1 MTVKVKQLSKTIDGY
16 AILEDVNFEMLPGSI
31 IGLVGRNGAGKTTLM
46 RLMSGEMQATTG
58 EVILGDN
65 ARENVFYLDTLSSWI
80 NGYNATTAL
89 TIMSHFYPKFDTAQ
103 FKAILASQALPLDK
117 TIAKFSKGQKALV
130 CLAAGIASQ
139 ANYLLFDEPL
149 DGLDIFIKDYFKKM
163 LLEMVDSGRS
173 VMIATHN
180 LAELDSLADRIFLI
194 KQTQVIEQNYESDI
208 VKIQFVYEGDTI
220 PSNLSEVA
228 TILEKRGR
236 VYVALISEA
245 LIPAI
250 FTDSTTYRFVE
261 ILPVTTE
268 DVFRKE
274 LGSLR

>member
-65 ARENVFYLDTLSSWI
+65 AREDLFYLDTLTSWI
-80 NGYNATTAL
+80 NGYNATTAV

-117 TIAKFSKGQKALV
+117 TIAKFSKGQKVLV

-236 VYVALISEA
+236 VYVALISET

-268 DVFRKE
+268 DVYRKE

>member
-65 ARENVFYLDTLSSWI
+65 AREDVFYLDTLASWI

-117 TIAKFSKGQKALV
+117 TIAKFSKGQKVLV

-236 VYVALISEA
+236 VYVALISET
-245 LIPAI
+245 LISAI

-268 DVFRKE
+268 DVYRKE

>member
-1 MTVKVKQLSKTIDGY
+1 MTLKVKDLSKAVDGY
-16 AILEDVNFEMLPGSI
+16 TILEDVNFEMMPGSI

-46 RLMSGEMQATTG
+46 RLMSGEMQANSG
-58 EVILGDN
+58 EIILGKKG
-65 ARENVFYLDTLSSWI
+65 REDVFYLDTLSSWI
-80 NGYNATTAL
+80 NGYSAQTAVA
-89 TIMSHFYPKFDTAQ
+89 IMTYFYPKFDITQ
-103 FKAILASQALPLDK
+103 FKAILVSQDLPLDK
-117 TIAKFSKGQKALV
+117 PIAKFSKGQKALI

-139 ANYLLFDEPL
+139 ATYLLFDEPL
-149 DGLDIFIKDYFKKM
+149 DGLDIFVKDYFKKM
-163 LLEMVDSGRS
+163 LLEMVDNGRS

-180 LAELDSLADRIFLI
+180 LVELDSLADRVFLI
-194 KQTQVIEQNYESDI
+194 KQTQVIEQNVASDI
-208 VKIQFVYEGDTI
+208 VKIQFVYEGEAI
-220 PSNLSEVA
+220 PSNLNEVA

-274 LGSLR
+274 LG

>member
-103 FKAILASQALPLDK
+103 FKAILASQA
-117 TIAKFSKGQKALV
+117 
-130 CLAAGIASQ
+130 
-139 ANYLLFDEPL
+139 
-149 DGLDIFIKDYFKKM
+149 
-163 LLEMVDSGRS
+163 
-173 VMIATHN
+173 
-180 LAELDSLADRIFLI
+180 
-194 KQTQVIEQNYESDI
+194 
-208 VKIQFVYEGDTI
+208 
-220 PSNLSEVA
+220 
-228 TILEKRGR
+228 
-236 VYVALISEA
+236 
-245 LIPAI
+245 
-250 FTDSTTYRFVE
+250 
-261 ILPVTTE
+261 
-268 DVFRKE
+268 
-274 LGSLR
+274 

>member
-1 MTVKVKQLSKTIDGY
+1 
-16 AILEDVNFEMLPGSI
+16 
-31 IGLVGRNGAGKTTLM
+31 
-46 RLMSGEMQATTG
+46 
-58 EVILGDN
+58 
-65 ARENVFYLDTLSSWI
+65 
-80 NGYNATTAL
+80 
-89 TIMSHFYPKFDTAQ
+89 
-103 FKAILASQALPLDK
+103 
-117 TIAKFSKGQKALV
+117 
-130 CLAAGIASQ
+130 
-139 ANYLLFDEPL
+139 
-149 DGLDIFIKDYFKKM
+149 M

-236 VYVALISEA
+236 VYVTLISET

-268 DVFRKE
+268 DVYRKE

>member
-1 MTVKVKQLSKTIDGY
+1 
-16 AILEDVNFEMLPGSI
+16 
-31 IGLVGRNGAGKTTLM
+31 
-46 RLMSGEMQATTG
+46 
-58 EVILGDN
+58 
-65 ARENVFYLDTLSSWI
+65 
-80 NGYNATTAL
+80 
-89 TIMSHFYPKFDTAQ
+89 
-103 FKAILASQALPLDK
+103 
-117 TIAKFSKGQKALV
+117 
-130 CLAAGIASQ
+130 
-139 ANYLLFDEPL
+139 
-149 DGLDIFIKDYFKKM
+149 
-163 LLEMVDSGRS
+163 MVDSGRS

-236 VYVALISEA
+236 VYVALISET
-245 LIPAI
+245 LISAI

-261 ILPVTTE
+261 NLPVTTE
-268 DVFRKE
+268 DVYRKE